1 MDFDHY
7 LIIFDF
13 DLGGGT
19 VIRGRPLIDFF
30 VPNAA
35 LIRVNTVLVIDNHT

>member
-1 MDFDHY
+1 MD
-7 LIIFDF
+7 LIIIWLF
-13 DLGGGT
+13 LILIWVAAQLSGAT
-19 VIRGRPLIDFF
+19 LIDFF

>member
-19 VIRGRPLIDFF
+19 VGATLIDFF
-30 VPNAA
+30 VPNAT
-35 LIRVNTVLVIDNHT
+35 LIRVNTVLVMDNHT

>member
-19 VIRGRPLIDFF
+19 VIRGRPLLTSLSQMRRLFE
-30 VPNAA
+30 
-35 LIRVNTVLVIDNHT
+35 

>member
-13 DLGGGT
+13 DLGRGT
-19 VIRGRPLIDFF
+19 IIRGLPLLTSLSQMRRLFQ
-30 VPNAA
+30 
-35 LIRVNTVLVIDNHT
+35 